1 MEDGGYLSY
10 FPYFCTDYRRAGI
23 HAGPFGLLA
32 KVMERKHL
40 ILLII
45 WAWLL
50 PCAHGQNVLPYK
62 TQTIDGVEYYIYP
75 VKRSEGLY
83 RISVNFGVTQEEIIR
98 LNPEVKDGLR
108 AGQLLFIPKKTP
120 QAQPTQ
126 QSTSGQ
132 THTPPPVDLI
142 AASLAGSLP
151 PEHPLCEKLNSLAG
165 HFALVDALDESLVPP
180 TSMLREFLG

>member
-10 FPYFCTDYRRAGI
+10 FPYFCTDYWRAGI

-83 RISVNFGVTQEEIIR
+83 RISVNFGVTQEEISQAKAAGADVYVTGDMKYHDAQQAVEMGLPMVDIPELVAR
-98 LNPEVKDGLR
+98 LGLK
-108 AGQLLFIPKKTP
+108 P
-120 QAQPTQ
+120 
-126 QSTSGQ
+126 GQ
-132 THTPPPVDLI
+132 TIGNYVKLDSAACESIYTI
-142 AASLAGSLP
+142 AYTYR
-151 PEHPLCEKLNSLAG
+151 HKRT
-165 HFALVDALDESLVPP
+165 LVSAVRTP
-180 TSMLREFLG
+180 TSTAS

>member
-10 FPYFCTDYRRAGI
+10 FPYFCTDYWRAGI
-23 HAGPFGLLA
+23 HAGPLGLLT

-83 RISVNFGVTQEEIIR
+83 RISVNFGVTQEEMAEIITQ
-98 LNPEVKDGLR
+98 LGFYAGWPKAWAAFNMAKEVYG
-108 AGQLLFIPKKTP
+108 AP
-120 QAQPTQ
+120 
-126 QSTSGQ
+126 
-132 THTPPPVDLI
+132 
-142 AASLAGSLP
+142 
-151 PEHPLCEKLNSLAG
+151 
-165 HFALVDALDESLVPP
+165 
-180 TSMLREFLG
+180 